1 MNRRTAS
8 VAVAFAATATVLL
21 TACGG
26 GGDGSP
32 KDNDKIAGADTGD
45 AKTSAAPS
53 TSASGS
59 TARPKIT
66 LPSDVTNTFESWK
79 TGDATKD
86 AVLTDAS
93 QRIDALDYAITKG
106 NADEPVLGFYYKG
119 DALVGAA
126 QWVKGF
132 VDAKKSMTGATR
144 YFDPKVDVYSKD
156 KATLTYCSF
165 EGEAY
170 LKDRKSGKAEIT
182 PVTSKSYLLYS
193 TRLEKSPKGVWQT
206 AVLHSERGNSACT
219 S

>member
-1 MNRRTAS
+1 MKRRSLPVALALVAS
-8 VAVAFAATATVLL
+8 ATLLL

-26 GGDGSP
+26 NDDSSKG
-32 KDNDKIAGADTGD
+32 NDKIAGADTGD
-45 AKTSAAPS
+45 TKTSAAPS
-53 TSASGS
+53 TNASGS
-59 TARPKIT
+59 AARPKVA

-93 QRIDALDYAITKG
+93 QRINALDYAITQG

-144 YFDPKVDVYSKD
+144 YFDPRVDVYSKS

-165 EGEAY
+165 EGKAY
-170 LKDRKSGKAEIT
+170 LKDRKTGKAEIT
-182 PVTSKSYLLYS
+182 PVTSKSYLLYT
-193 TRLEKSPKGVWQT
+193 TRLEKSAKGVWQT
-206 AVLHSERGNSACT
+206 AVLHSERGNATCT